1 MGSLESYLYYPVSD
15 IPFVFLVLM
24 IAFTLH
30 EFAHAYM
37 ADKFGDPT
45 PRSMGRVTLNPQVHL
60 DVFGTI
66 LIFIAGLGWAKP
78 VMVNRSNFKNPRLMG
93 IIVSAVGPLSNL
105 FVAFIGV
112 FIYYLIPYFH
122 LYSGMNQGLHDAI
135 QIFLGYLISL
145 NMTLFLFNL
154 LPLPPLDGYRIL
166 QDLLPVNYKLKI
178 QEYEQWAIYVFIL
191 IMIVPGLNRAILGPI
206 FALGNPILKLFSSIM
221 ITIFG
226 HIQL

>member
-1 MGSLESYLYYPVSD
+1 MGSLDSYLYYPVRD
-15 IPFVFLVLM
+15 LPFVFLVLM

-105 FVAFIGV
+105 FVAFVGL
-112 FIYYLIPYFH
+112 FIYYLIPYFN
-122 LYSGMNQGLHDAI
+122 LYSGMNQGVQDAI
-135 QIFLGYLISL
+135 LTFLGYLISL

-166 QDLLPVNYKLKI
+166 QDLLPVDYKLKL
-178 QEYEQWAIYVFIL
+178 QEYEQWAIYIFIL

-206 FALGNPILKLFSSIM
+206 FSLEKPILKLFGSIM

-226 HIQL
+226 PIQ